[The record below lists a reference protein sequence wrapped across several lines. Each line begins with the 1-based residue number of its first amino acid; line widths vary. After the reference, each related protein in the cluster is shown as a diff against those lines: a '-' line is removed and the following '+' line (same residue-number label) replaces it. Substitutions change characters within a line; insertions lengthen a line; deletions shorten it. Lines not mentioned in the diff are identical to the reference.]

1 MARPRVTDHG
11 DDLDMLSKTF
21 IRDLV
26 LDTHIR
32 STFVVSAKATRQ
44 TKYGDDY
51 LCVTLTDRTG
61 SIEARAW
68 ENARMLAQRFD
79 TSDFVVCAAV
89 VCSYQDTL
97 QLKLNDI
104 ERVDETQVD
113 ATDFLPSSRWDKE
126 ALFAQLKE
134 LVLTEVTNPLMRDFF
149 KTLFGQ
155 ADLMRKFKLA
165 PAAKSNHH
173 NYLSG
178 LLEHVLSM
186 ARIATNLADHYG
198 RYYPGLIN
206 KDLLLAG
213 CILHDIGKC
222 RELSFSRSFNYTTH
236 GQLIGHIV
244 HGVELVNEIAAAMPR
259 QAPEEMLLE
268 IKHLILSHHGRL
280 DYGSPVK
287 PKTPEA
293 MLLHEVDMIDS
304 RMNMCHMFIAQHEEL
319 QNSSAPDRW
328 TSYNRPLETSLYL
341 GGEHD
346 AIWRATPAW
355 GDDELVGPG
364 AASRTA
370 EAPSPHHARA
380 AANTDAPRASANRD
394 PRPDKDPTTL
404 DLFRK

>member
-1 MARPRVTDHG
+1 
-11 DDLDMLSKTF
+11 MLSKTF

-51 LCVTLTDRTG
+51 LCVTLSDRTG

-68 ENARMLAQRFD
+68 ENARMLAQRFEA
-79 TSDFVVCAAV
+79 SDFVVCAAV

-104 ERVDETQVD
+104 ERVDENLVD
-113 ATDFLPSSRWDKE
+113 ATDFLPSSKWDKE

-134 LVLTEVTNPLMRDFF
+134 LVLTEVVNPLMRDFF
-149 KTLFGQ
+149 KALFGQ
-155 ADLMRKFKLA
+155 AELMRKFKLA

-186 ARIATNLADHYG
+186 ARVAVNLADHYG

-206 KDLLLAG
+206 KDLLIAG

-280 DYGSPVK
+280 EYGSPVK

-293 MLLHEVDMIDS
+293 MLLHEIDMIDS
-304 RMNMCHMFIAQHEEL
+304 RMNMCHNIFAQHEDL
-319 QNSSAPDRW
+319 QRSNAPDRW

-346 AIWRATPAW
+346 AAWRAAPAW
-355 GDDELVGPG
+355 SGDDLLGPG
-364 AASRTA
+364 SASSGGAT
-370 EAPSPHHARA
+370 PSPRRSRP
-380 AANTDAPRASANRD
+380 AANTDTPRATSRKD
-394 PRPDKDPTTL
+394 HHGEQDPTTL